1 MKNLFEQLHQN
12 EKLPAEL
19 EKEILRSYDSL
30 KLFAEITDL
39 FTEKLVRANIDFF
52 LKVDQILDNSD
63 TL

>member
-19 EKEILRSYDSL
+19 EKEILSSYDSL
-30 KLFAEITDL
+30 KLFAEIADL
-39 FTEKLVRANIDFF
+39 FTEKLVRTNVDFF